1 MGIATDH
8 GNAQTIAVGVAQV
21 SFVAMTQILYF
32 GPVDDMIGPPD
43 WHGSRVAVVGKL
55 VATVEPDQ
63 FGQSRSR
70 GRAIEFSNGQG

>member
-1 MGIATDH
+1 
-8 GNAQTIAVGVAQV
+8 
-21 SFVAMTQILYF
+21 MTQVLDL
-32 GPVDDMIGPPD
+32 GPVDQVVGPPRG
-43 WHGSRVAVVGKL
+43 HGSRVAVVGKL